1 MITVGVR
8 NLKDQLSRYLQYVKN
23 GEKVIV
29 TEHNRIIAEIS
40 IPEKKDVATTFEQK
54 LLELSEAGKV
64 ILAKRTTALARKPE
78 DKLNLDWKTV
88 YDEVRQDRR

>member
-8 NLKDQLSRYLQYVKN
+8 NLKDQLSRYLEYVKN

-40 IPEKKDVATTFEQK
+40 IPEKKDGATAFEQK
-54 LLELSEAGKV
+54 LLELNAEGKV

-78 DKLNLDWKTV
+78 DKLNLDWKKA
-88 YDEVRQDRR
+88 YNEVRKDRV